1 MRDAFLPRR
10 RSGIRFPPL
19 RASGESL
26 CATAGGV
33 PPAASCAPSGVLGL
47 AAAKKA
53 AEARQDRGL
62 GGRRR
67 RLGLALSHRLL
78 RRHLALGRLLHPLL
92 LARGSRALLCLLGF
106 LRLRSPH
113 GSPPLWVQSNLA
125 AIKSQPRQIVRPAP
139 PAPVRRP

>member
-47 AAAKKA
+47 AAAEKA

-67 RLGLALSHRLL
+67 HLGLALSRRLL

-92 LARGSRALLCLLGF
+92 ARGSRTLLCLLGF
-106 LRLRSPH
+106 LRLLRSPH
-113 GSPPLWVQSNLA
+113 GSPPLWVQS
-125 AIKSQPRQIVRPAP
+125 
-139 PAPVRRP
+139 